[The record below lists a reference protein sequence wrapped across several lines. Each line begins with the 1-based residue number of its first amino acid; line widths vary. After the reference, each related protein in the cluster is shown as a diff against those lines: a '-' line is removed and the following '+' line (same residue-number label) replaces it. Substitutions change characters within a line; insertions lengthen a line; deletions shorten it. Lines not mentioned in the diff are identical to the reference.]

1 MSVVAATQFFRRAAA
16 GSLTR
21 GVMGP
26 CVAQPSQQLGAARA
40 FAKSASPET
49 PLMHY
54 TATQQATSSIN
65 HRLFYVNVIAMVFVV
80 DAGSAMLDI

>member
-1 MSVVAATQFFRRAAA
+1 MSIVAATQFLRRAAA
-16 GSLTR
+16 GGLAR
-21 GVMGP
+21 GVMGAS
-26 CVAQPSQQLGAARA
+26 VMQPSQQLGAVRA
-40 FAKSASPET
+40 FAKSAAPET